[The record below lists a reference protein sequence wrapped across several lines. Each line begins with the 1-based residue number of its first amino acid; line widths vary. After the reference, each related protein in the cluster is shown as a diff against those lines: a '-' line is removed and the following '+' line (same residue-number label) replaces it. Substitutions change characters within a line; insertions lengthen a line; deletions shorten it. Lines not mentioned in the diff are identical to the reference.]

1 MFSIVNSQLGDIRT
15 YEDNGVRWFVARDI
29 LMGAIGYKN
38 MTELLDRVDKEEKDK
53 IPSSGGYKLTVLT
66 SEGLRQFFDR
76 TISSKEQFDTMREW
90 AIEQGCIPKE
100 VNRSVVTNLPA
111 LGDTFDNSEFE
122 SKRDRSQTLEGN
134 FYSSITKSYVNGLVL
149 CGLSFCLLLIKLPV
163 ISSK

>member
-1 MFSIVNSQLGDIRT
+1 MFTNIESLLGSIRT
-15 YEDNGVRWFVARDI
+15 YEVDGLKWFVAKDI
-29 LMGAIGYKN
+29 LMDAIGYRN
-38 MTELLDRVDKEEKDK
+38 MTDLLTKVDKEEKNK

-76 TISSKEQFDTMREW
+76 TISSKEQFDTMRKW

-100 VNRSVVTNLPA
+100 VNRSVATNLPV

-122 SKRDRSQTLEGN
+122 SKQDRSQTLEGN

-149 CGLSFCLLLIKLPV
+149 CGLSFSLLLIKLPV

>member
-29 LMGAIGYKN
+29 LVDAIGYKN

-53 IPSSGGYKLTVLT
+53 IPSAGGYKLTVLT

-76 TISSKEQFDTMREW
+76 KISSKEQFDTMRKW

-100 VNRSVVTNLPA
+100 VNRSVATNLPA
-111 LGDTFDNSEFE
+111 LGDTFDHSEFE
-122 SKRDRSQTLEGN
+122 SKRDRFHILEGS
-134 FYSSITKSYVNGLVL
+134 FCSTITKSYVNGLVL
-149 CGLSFCLLLIKLPV
+149 CGLSFSLLLIKLPV

>member
-38 MTELLDRVDKEEKDK
+38 MTELLDRVDKVEKDK

-76 TISSKEQFDTMREW
+76 TISSKEQFDTMRKW

-100 VNRSVVTNLPA
+100 VNRSVATNLPA

-122 SKRDRSQTLEGN
+122 SKQDRSQTLEGN

-149 CGLSFCLLLIKLPV
+149 CGLSFSLLLIKLPV